1 MIYLILFSVVL
12 PAVSLTVPNLPSG
25 VLIALGI
32 GMGVCTF
39 IITGVITGRL
49 TPGAGKERPR
59 IKVTKETRTA
69 EKSYDAHYRAAN
81 KDIEKLK
88 AGDLH
93 DEDRQLIM
101 GRVVKTL
108 AALCADE
115 LNVIKSW
122 NLPFD
127 GQFADRLG
135 GLEVQLKSDTTQLIP
150 WLTSLKRF
158 LSDFDEALCKM
169 LSTQLGKEM
178 NKGESIVVAISD
190 LVDRVLMYH

>member
-1 MIYLILFSVVL
+1 M
-12 PAVSLTVPNLPSG
+12 SLTVPNLPSS
-25 VLIALGI
+25 VLIALGV

-39 IITGVITGRL
+39 IITGVITQRL
-49 TPGAGKERPR
+49 APVAGKERPR
-59 IKVTKETRTA
+59 IKVTRETRTA
-69 EKSYDAHYRAAN
+69 EKSYDAHYRVAN

-88 AGDLH
+88 AGDLY

-101 GRVVKTL
+101 GGVVKTL
-108 AALCADE
+108 ATLCADE
-115 LNVIKSW
+115 LNVITSW

-135 GLEVQLKSDTTQLIP
+135 DLEAQLKSDTTQLIP
-150 WLTSLKRF
+150 WLISLKRF

-169 LSTQLGKEM
+169 LSTQLGKEI

-190 LVDRVLMYH
+190 LVDQVLMYH